1 MTEHRAASRRAI
13 ALGGAAAL
21 VGATLVAGAFAG
33 GAGSASAATPT
44 VTPEQAVADAL
55 SALRGT
61 SNKTAI
67 KAASADGYRARS
79 VVIDADGSRHVH
91 VDRTFN
97 GLAVIG
103 GDTIVNSAP
112 NGAFKSATV
121 TQSAPITTSTTPTLA
136 KDRAVAIASGVFT
149 GKHSAATATLAVDAL
164 DSTPTLVW
172 HVLVSGFTKEGPSK
186 LNVLVDAKSGAVKL
200 KYDSVMSADTGTG
213 NGVLTGATKLGTSK
227 NTAGQ
232 YVLKDPTRG
241 NNETRDGSSQRAG
254 NATASNTKAFTSATN
269 VFGNGKNSN
278 LASAGADVQVGVAAT
293 WDFYKTVF
301 KRNGINND
309 GKGAL
314 SYVHLKDP
322 DTGGFFQNAFW
333 DDTCFCMQYGD
344 WAANKP
350 VTALDVTGHEMTH
363 GVTAATANLI
373 YSGESG
379 GLNEAT
385 SDIMGTM
392 VEFSAKNA
400 TDPGD
405 FLIGEKVDIRGDGS
419 PLRYMDDPKKD
430 GNSLSCWSSAAG
442 STDVHWSSGIANHF
456 FFLLSNGSGKSTF
469 GNSPTCNGAPA
480 VTGIGRDK
488 AAAIWYRALTTK
500 FTSNTNYSKARLG
513 TVLASDDLYGANS
526 AESKAVKA
534 AWTAV
539 AVKPATK

>member
-1 MTEHRAASRRAI
+1 MTQHRAATRRRI

-33 GAGSASAATPT
+33 GVGSASAAATPT

-61 SNKTAI
+61 SNKTTV
-67 KAASADGYRARS
+67 KAASADGYQARS

-91 VDRTFN
+91 LDRTFS

-121 TQSAPITTSTTPTLA
+121 TQAAPITTSTTPALA
-136 KDRAVAIASGVFT
+136 KDRALAIAKGAFT
-149 GKHSAATATLAVDAL
+149 GKQSAATATLAVDAL

-172 HVLVSGFTKEGPSK
+172 HVLVSGFTKAGPSK
-186 LNVLVDAKSGAVKL
+186 LNVLVDAKTGAVKL
-200 KYDSVMSADTGTG
+200 KYDSVMAADTGTG

-232 YVLKDPTRG
+232 FVLKDPTRG
-241 NNETRDGSSQRAG
+241 NDETRDGTGLLAG
-254 NATASNTKAFTSATN
+254 NATPSNTKAFTSATN

-278 LASAGADVQVGVAAT
+278 AASAGADVHAGVAAT

-301 KRNGINND
+301 KRNGIKND

-314 SYVHLKDP
+314 AYVHLKDP

-333 DDTCFCMQYGD
+333 DDSCFCMQYGD

-363 GVTAATANLI
+363 GVTSATANLI
-373 YSGESG
+373 YAGESG

-385 SDIMGTM
+385 SDIFGTM
-392 VEFSAKNA
+392 VEFYSNNA
-400 TDPGD
+400 NDPGD
-405 FLIGEKVDIRGDGS
+405 YYIGEEIVKDRAA
-419 PLRYMDDPKKD
+419 LRYMDKPSKD
-430 GNSLSCWSSAAG
+430 GQSPDCWSSSVANL
-442 STDVHWSSGIANHF
+442 DVHYSSGIANHF
-456 FFLLSNGSGKSTF
+456 AYLASEGTGPKVIGGLPHD
-469 GNSPTCNGAPA
+469 SPTCNASA
-480 VTGIGRDK
+480 VQGVGHEAVGK
-488 AAAIWYRALTTK
+488 IWYRALTTY
-500 FTSNTNYSKARLG
+500 FTSGTTYAQARVATLSAA
-513 TVLASDDLYGANS
+513 TDLYGAAS
-526 AESKAVKA
+526 PEHASVAA
-534 AWTAV
+534 AWSAV
-539 AVKPATK
+539 NVN